1 MSTPPV
7 RYAKSGDLNIAYQVL
22 GEGPM
27 DLVFVPGF
35 VSHLELLWEYPALAR
50 CFERLASFSR
60 LILFDRRGQGLSDRP
75 GRPHT
80 LEEGADDLRAV
91 MDAAGSERAALFG
104 ISEGG
109 PMSILFAAS
118 LPERTQA
125 LVLFGTYARTAPADD
140 YEIGF
145 PPEVVEGFYEVVQ
158 QDWGGPVAPYV
169 FAPSVA
175 EDPRFLDWWA
185 RFLRLGASPG
195 GAFDTLRLA
204 QRIDIRHALS
214 SIETPTLILHR
225 EGDRLVPLEMGRY
238 LEDHITTARLAVF
251 PGDDHLL
258 FTHEPDALIDEI
270 EEFLTGARHARE
282 IDRML
287 ATVMFT
293 DIVGSTAGA
302 AKLGDRGWR
311 DLVDSHDALVRRALD
326 RFDGRPIK
334 TMGDGF
340 LATFDGPARAIRC
353 ASSIAEE
360 VRRLGIEVRAGL
372 HTGECEVMNGGDVG
386 GMAVNIGA
394 RVASKAEA
402 NEVLVS
408 GTVKDLVVGS
418 GIEFADRGTHELKGV
433 PGEWRLFA
441 VGAA

>member
-7 RYAKSGDLNIAYQVL
+7 RYAKSGDLNIAYQVV
-22 GEGPM
+22 GDGPL
-27 DLVFVPGF
+27 DLLLVPGF
-35 VSHLELLWEYPALAR
+35 VSHLDLLWEQPALRR
-50 CFERLASFSR
+50 CYERLASFSR

-80 LEEGADDLRAV
+80 LEEGADDIRAV
-91 MDAAGSERAALFG
+91 LDAAGSERAALFG

-109 PMSILFAAS
+109 PLSILFAAS
-118 LPERTQA
+118 FPERTQA
-125 LVLFGTYARTAPADD
+125 LVLFGTYARTTQADD
-140 YEIGF
+140 YEIGL
-145 PPEVVEGFYEVVQ
+145 PPETVDSFYEVVER
-158 QDWGGPVAPYV
+158 DWGGPVVPHV
-169 FAPSVA
+169 FAPSLA
-175 EDPRFLDWWA
+175 DDERFREWWA
-185 RFLRLGASPG
+185 RFLRLGVSPS
-195 GAFDTLRLA
+195 GAIETLRLA
-204 QRIDIRHALS
+204 QRIDVRETLS
-214 SIETPTLILHR
+214 SIVTPTLVVHR
-225 EGDRLVPLEMGRY
+225 EGDRLVPLAMGRY
-238 LEDHITTARLAVF
+238 LADEIEGARLAVF
-251 PGDDHLL
+251 PGEDHLV
-258 FTHEPDALIDEI
+258 FTHEPDAIIDET

-293 DIVGSTAGA
+293 DIVASTERA
-302 AKLGDRGWR
+302 ARLGDRDWR
-311 DLVDSHDALVRRALD
+311 DLVESHDSLVRRQLE

-360 VRRLGIEVRAGL
+360 VRRLGIEIRAGL
-372 HTGECEVMNGGDVG
+372 HTGECDLMNGGDLG

-402 NEVLVS
+402 GEVLVS

-433 PGEWRLFA
+433 PGEWRLYA
-441 VGAA
+441 VGAS